1 MKVTPSTRVG
11 MFEIGHISH
20 PGKKRL
26 LNEDSYDIDMSR
38 GIALLVDGIGG
49 ANAGD
54 IACAF
59 VRETLHKALSKG
71 DSATDAL
78 INSGQALRIQRPQ
91 HGNTPSG
98 ASAVAVRFNNHLI
111 SSAWLG
117 TCRSLHCNGLT
128 TQVLMPAI
136 ASESK
141 PAGST
146 IQALGVTA
154 SDKLNL
160 ITAETPWHRG
170 HSLLLCTDELLAACS
185 IEQIHTLLADIR
197 QSAQECVERL
207 LFEALQG
214 EANNNLSVVL
224 IRRI

>member
-1 MKVTPSTRVG
+1 MG

-38 GIALLVDGIGG
+38 GVALLVDGLGG

-54 IACAF
+54 IASAF
-59 VRETLHKALSKG
+59 VRETLHKTVCQG
-71 DSATDAL
+71 DSPSEAL

-91 HGNTPSG
+91 QGSSPSG
-98 ASAVAVRFNNHLI
+98 ASAVVVQFNAQRI

-117 TCRSLHCNGLT
+117 TCRSLHCNGQS
-128 TQVLMPAI
+128 TQLL
-136 ASESK
+136 K
-141 PAGST
+141 PAEPAEAKTGAT

-160 ITAETPWHRG
+160 IAAEITWQRG
-170 HSLLLCTDELLAACS
+170 HALLLCTDELLAACS
-185 IEQIHTLLADIR
+185 IERINSVLTDSR
-197 QSAQECVERL
+197 QSAQECAERL

-214 EANNNLSVVL
+214 EADNNLSVLV